1 MSDYNHTVTIGGRSI
16 DEYIAMVAEFH
27 GSSAPGLLLGGF
39 MVEHAMKNLPPGE
52 FFDVICETSH
62 CLPDAIQLLTPCS
75 IGNGWLRI
83 IDVGRFAM
91 TFYDKRTGSGVRVY
105 LDHRKLEPW
114 SEIKNWFFRLKPKR
128 EQSRERLIDEMTR
141 AGEGVLGTRYLSVK
155 REFLGHRSE
164 GTIVLCP
171 ECGEAYP
178 SEHGE
183 RCGACVGALP
193 YVDEAR

>member
-1 MSDYNHTVTIGGRSI
+1 MDADKKRVTIGGRSI
-16 DEYIAMVAEFH
+16 DEYIAMVTEFH
-27 GSSAPGLLLGGF
+27 GSFAPGLLLGGF

-62 CLPDAIQLLTPCS
+62 CLPDAVQLLTPCS
-75 IGNGWLRI
+75 IGNGWLKI

-105 LDHRKLEPW
+105 LDHRKPEPW
-114 SEIKNWFFRLKPKR
+114 NEIKNWFFRLKPKS
-128 EQSRERLIDEMTR
+128 EQSRERLIDEMIR

-155 REFLGHRSE
+155 KEFLAHRHA
-164 GTIVLCP
+164 GAIVVCP
-171 ECGEAYP
+171 GCGEAYP

-183 RCGACVGALP
+183 RCRACLGALP
-193 YVDEAR
+193 YDD

>member
-1 MSDYNHTVTIGGRSI
+1 MDADKKTVTIGGRSI
-16 DEYIAMVAEFH
+16 DEYIAMVTGFH
-27 GSSAPGLLLGGF
+27 GSFAPGLLLGGF
-39 MVEHAMKNLPPGE
+39 MVEHAMRNLPPGE

-62 CLPDAIQLLTPCS
+62 CLPDAVQLLTPCS

-114 SEIKNWFFRLKPKR
+114 NEIKNWFFRLKPKS
-128 EQSRERLIDEMTR
+128 EQSRERLIDEMVR
-141 AGEGVLGTRYLSVK
+141 AGEGVLGARYLSVK
-155 REFLGHRSE
+155 KEYLAHRHGGAIS
-164 GTIVLCP
+164 LCP

-183 RCGACVGALP
+183 RCRACQGALP
-193 YVDEAR
+193 YDDGPR